1 MRVEF
6 KERARNF
13 MYCRRV
19 PKDVQQARNKC
30 EDCCGGAEDDVF
42 KKGKRCLGWQDSSS
56 KASYK
61 LQDSSSSKEC
71 PWNLRLVRGIWATVV
86 R

>member
-13 MYCRRV
+13 MYCRQI

-30 EDCCGGAEDDVF
+30 EGCCGGAEGDVF
-42 KKGKRCLGWQDSSS
+42 QKCKRCLGLTGFVFKSQL
-56 KASYK
+56 KA
-61 LQDSSSSKEC
+61 
-71 PWNLRLVRGIWATVV
+71 PGLVLKKTNPELVAGF
-86 R
+86 

>member
-1 MRVEF
+1 MCVEF

-13 MYCRRV
+13 MYCRQI

-30 EDCCGGAEDDVF
+30 EGCCGGAEGDVF
-42 KKGKRCLGWQDSSS
+42 KKASAVWGWQDS

-61 LQDSSSSKEC
+61 FQDSSSSKEC